1 MSFLSI
7 LVIDG
12 SFSVKFVD
20 MLSFDRDITAVY
32 DRFGSFSKDTL
43 MKLGDFNTIRVN
55 GITDIGLD
63 MENIKKIFQDSLHE
77 IKSKEYD
84 IFDPKVKQFNA
95 DYEHFMDKIKDI
107 EVESS
112 IDSILSCN
120 VLKISKGTISV
131 NFTDELCLLIR
142 ETGLMLK
149 MGLKVPAIAAMI
161 HRKESQLK
169 KARDKLLDTCTKK
182 ADILEMKNQSIYN
195 AIDEIFNLYNQY
207 SGRKDYDLTD
217 INVKD
222 AITENRPTELMCQIQ
237 HVLFANTAKSKFIFH
252 TELDLL
258 PSYVAVHPTIED
270 VQLAVNE
277 AAQEIVKVSQCVTQW
292 RMIHDSV

>member
-169 KARDKLLDTCTKK
+169 KARDKLLYKWK
-182 ADILEMKNQSIYN
+182 LSS
-195 AIDEIFNLYNQY
+195 LQY
-207 SGRKDYDLTD
+207 SMDENNQRKRQMLRKEEGNEKFKSFARVLIMKLLDL
-217 INVKD
+217 
-222 AITENRPTELMCQIQ
+222 
-237 HVLFANTAKSKFIFH
+237 KFIFH

>member
-217 INVKD
+217 IKCNNRESSDRTDVSNTTC
-222 AITENRPTELMCQIQ
+222 AIRQYGEYKWKLSSLQYSMDENNQRKRQMLRKEEGNEKFKSFAR
-237 HVLFANTAKSKFIFH
+237 VLIMKL
-252 TELDLL
+252 LDL
-258 PSYVAVHPTIED
+258 SD
-270 VQLAVNE
+270 V
-277 AAQEIVKVSQCVTQW
+277 
-292 RMIHDSV
+292 